1 MSDQNVKWY
10 LLVISFLFTSSFS
23 ILARAG
29 FEIGTGSNS
38 MTGGRYIPSLDVSY
52 LHNDKIFA
60 WSATGVKSDY
70 YYQSS
75 HQISFFKSWKAGEM
89 FYGTVNA
96 GFGGAAA
103 YTSRG
108 FQDEGAAA
116 EQNDSDFLIGPA
128 VRMNLSYKF
137 FYFNMS
143 STFGIRNLAT
153 HLLSLTFQDVQS
165 LSVGVR
171 F

>member
-1 MSDQNVKWY
+1 MIF
-10 LLVISFLFTSSFS
+10 LLTVASFITLTFSFPVQ
-23 ILARAG
+23 AG

-38 MTGGRYIPSLDVSY
+38 MTGGRYVPTLDLAY
-52 LHNDKIFA
+52 LHNDKIFT

-75 HQISFFKSWKAGEM
+75 HQLGIFKSFKVGDMWGGM
-89 FYGTVNA
+89 VNA

-108 FQDEGAAA
+108 FQDEGSTN
-116 EQNDSDFLIGPA
+116 EQKESDFLIGPA
-128 VRMNLSYKF
+128 IRMNLSHSI
-137 FYFNMS
+137 FYLNMAG
-143 STFGIRNLAT
+143 TFGIRNLTT
-153 HLLSLTFQDVQS
+153 HALSLTFQDVQS